1 MQIFSIVEN
10 TSRQG
15 LAVEHGLSLYI
26 KLSDGIHVL
35 FDMGQGALFSRNAR
49 ALGLKVSRV
58 DMAVISH
65 GHYDHGGG
73 LSAFLKE
80 NNKAKVYVHREA
92 FQPHYSLRETGLRY
106 IGLDRKVEED
116 KRIVL
121 CSGKTSI
128 SPHITLVGN
137 ISGNTLLPAGNRLL
151 FGPSEQVHDSFCHEQ
166 SLLIEEG
173 DKAVLFAGCAHRGIL
188 NIMAAVE
195 EKTGRAPTHVLA
207 GFHLVKSGLTDAEE
221 DLFIGQLAKRLLE
234 YDCMYYTMH
243 CTGIEQ
249 YEKLK
254 SLMGER
260 IAYLS
265 CGDSIVIG

>member
-49 ALGLKVSRV
+49 SLGLKVSRV

-73 LSAFLKE
+73 LSAFLEE

-151 FGPSEQVHDSFCHEQ
+151 FGPSEQVHDSFFHEQ

-195 EKTGRAPTHVLA
+195 EKTGRVPTHVLA

>member
-1 MQIFSIVEN
+1 MQVFSIVEN

-15 LAVEHGLSLYI
+15 LAVEHGLSLYV
-26 KLSDGIHVL
+26 KLPDGIHVL
-35 FDMGQGALFSRNAR
+35 FDMGQGELFSRNAR
-49 ALGLKVSRV
+49 TLGLEVSRV

-73 LSAFLKE
+73 LPAFLAE
-80 NNKAKVYVHREA
+80 NSKAKVYVHREA

-106 IGLDRKVEED
+106 IGLDRKMKENG
-116 KRIVL
+116 RIVL
-121 CSGKTSI
+121 CSGKTSL
-128 SPHITLVGN
+128 SPHITLVSD

-151 FGPSEQVHDSFCHEQ
+151 FGPSEQMHDTFCHEQ

-195 EKTGRAPTHVLA
+195 EKTGKIPTHVLA
-207 GFHLVKSGLTDAEE
+207 GFHLVKSGLTETEE
-221 DLFIGQLAKRLLE
+221 NQFIGQLAERLLK
-234 YDCMYYTMH
+234 YDRMYYTMH
-243 CTGIEQ
+243 CTGMEQ

-254 SLMGER
+254 SLMGNQ
-260 IAYLS
+260 ISYLS
-265 CGDSIVIG
+265 CGDHIEI